1 MENHNNNKNNKNL
14 GRNLLIFVGLVAIL
28 VYFFTYSNPK
38 KELPRGTLT
47 GNEWFVEKGNPN
59 DIYEASIWLKFQGGS
74 NSMPDNTVEVWEG
87 GVSTK
92 SCVCNGGHYTIN
104 EARNSITIKG
114 LVNNNCPW
122 MNDLNG
128 TYKYVY
134 DDSRDGFNK
143 FMFRKGNIIITHLFD
158 ENR

>member
-1 MENHNNNKNNKNL
+1 MKNNYKQKN
-14 GRNLLIFVGLVAIL
+14 NMNSAQKIFIFAGLVAMLI
-28 VYFFTYSNPK
+28 YIFTYSIPI
-38 KELPRGTLT
+38 KELTRGTLT

-59 DIYEASIWLKFQGGS
+59 DIYDASIWLKFQGGS
-74 NSMPDNTVEVWEG
+74 NAIPDHTVEVWEG
-87 GVSTK
+87 GVSKK
-92 SCVCNGGHYTIN
+92 SCVCNGGRYTIN
-104 EARNSITIKG
+104 EASNSIKIKG
-114 LVNNNCPW
+114 LVNKNCPW
-122 MNDLNG
+122 MNQLNG